1 MILLVASDKDTAS
14 LNIKHQ
20 ILNYCPFN
28 ESKEFFQ
35 QKPLYHAQINGQ
47 IVTLVTLNEESV
59 SAQNL
64 PEQFPY
70 ASLIVFIS
78 KHSSLSGRPTLS
90 VHTPG
95 NLGNAEFGGLPK
107 VVSVAP
113 AVAMQTA
120 LKKLLQCRET
130 FRSRL

>member
-20 ILNYCPFN
+20 ILNYYPFN
-28 ESKEFFQ
+28 ESKESFQ

-64 PEQFPY
+64 PEQFP
-70 ASLIVFIS
+70 V
-78 KHSSLSGRPTLS
+78 R
-90 VHTPG
+90 
-95 NLGNAEFGGLPK
+95 
-107 VVSVAP
+107 
-113 AVAMQTA
+113 
-120 LKKLLQCRET
+120 KLDRVY
-130 FRSRL
+130 FKA